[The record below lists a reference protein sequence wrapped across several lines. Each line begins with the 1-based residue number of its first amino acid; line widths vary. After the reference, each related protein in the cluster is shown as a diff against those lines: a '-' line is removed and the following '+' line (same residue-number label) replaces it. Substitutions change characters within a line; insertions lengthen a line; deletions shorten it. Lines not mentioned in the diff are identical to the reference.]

1 MASIKAFKKDL
12 NTEIATLIDAIYE
25 IELTHPEVDLKKT
38 AALID
43 EAIAAFDTLIAEV
56 NAAKRNKSKDSFKA
70 LKEKYTKT
78 LTGLHAKLNKLA

>member
-1 MASIKAFKKDL
+1 MASIKAFKKDV

-38 AALID
+38 DALID
-43 EAIAAFDTLIAEV
+43 EAITAFDTLIAEV
-56 NAAKRNKSKDSFKA
+56 NAAKRNKSKDGFKA

-78 LTGLHAKLNKLA
+78 LTGLHTKLNKLA

>member
-1 MASIKAFKKDL
+1 MASIKAFKKDV

-38 AALID
+38 DALID
-43 EAIAAFDTLIAEV
+43 EAITAFDTLIAEV
-56 NAAKRNKSKDSFKA
+56 NAAKRNKSKDGFKA

>member
-1 MASIKAFKKDL
+1 MASIKAFKKDV

-38 AALID
+38 DALID
-43 EAIAAFDTLIAEV
+43 EAITAFDTLIAEV
-56 NAAKRNKSKDSFKA
+56 NAAKRNKSKDRFKA
-70 LKEKYTKT
+70 LKEKYIKT

>member
-1 MASIKAFKKDL
+1 MASIKAFKKDV
-12 NTEIATLIDAIYE
+12 NTEIAILIDAIYE

-38 AALID
+38 DALID
-43 EAIAAFDTLIAEV
+43 EAITAFDNLIAEV

-78 LTGLHAKLNKLA
+78 LVGLHAKLAKLA

>member
-1 MASIKAFKKDL
+1 MASIKAFKKDV

-38 AALID
+38 DALID
-43 EAIAAFDTLIAEV
+43 EAITAFDTLIAEV
-56 NAAKRNKSKDSFKA
+56 NAAKRNKSKDCFKA